1 MPSDG
6 VTHPARDDMT
16 MVSVAEHS
24 STDDAGRRR
33 RTRGPSPL
41 RRLRFTSRRPQERN
55 GELDALQADA
65 LLLRE
70 ENASLRVKLERSPD
84 AGSVIERVRTVS
96 ASLTHG
102 DGEDD
107 AMQLY
112 SEAIVMRN
120 TLMEVCREIGQAM
133 VSLEARLNSLA
144 TPDVGSE
151 NGHSHNGPAHLRV
164 MEAP

>member
-1 MPSDG
+1 
-6 VTHPARDDMT
+6 MT
-16 MVSVAEHS
+16 TVSVAEHV

-33 RTRGPSPL
+33 RNRGPSPL
-41 RRLRFTSRRPQERN
+41 RRLRFTSRRPEERD

-70 ENASLRVKLERSPD
+70 ENASLRVKLEKAPD
-84 AGSVIERVRTVS
+84 AGSVIERLRTLS
-96 ASLTHG
+96 TFSTDE

-112 SEAIVMRN
+112 SEAVVMRN
-120 TLMEVCREIGQAM
+120 MLVEVCREIGQAM
-133 VSLEARLNSLA
+133 VGLEARLNSLA
-144 TPDVGSE
+144 TADAGSE

>member
-1 MPSDG
+1 
-6 VTHPARDDMT
+6 
-16 MVSVAEHS
+16 MVSVAEHRS
-24 STDDAGRRR
+24 DDGAGRRSR
-33 RTRGPSPL
+33 IRGTSPL
-41 RRLRFTSRRPQERN
+41 RRLRFASRRPQERD

-70 ENASLRVKLERSPD
+70 ENASLRVKLEKAPD
-84 AGSVIERVRTVS
+84 AGSVIERLRTLTASS
-96 ASLTHG
+96 AHE

-112 SEAIVMRN
+112 SEAVVMRN
-120 TLMEVCREIGQAM
+120 MLVEVCREIGQAM

-144 TPDVGSE
+144 TADAGSE
-151 NGHSHNGPAHLRV
+151 NGCSHNGPARLRV